1 MPQNTLEGLGATIRR
16 VSTAK
21 QVAEALRRAILDGQ
35 LLPGMSLGE
44 VQLAEQLGVSRSSV
58 REAVRILEGEYLVRY
73 EMNRGTVVAEF
84 TDDQIDDLF
93 VAREALELAGVQA
106 LQGMKPN
113 ERTAYLE
120 PLVLEIEAATDGGDT
135 AAVAAADEAFHTA
148 LVALAGNEHFMRW
161 YVALRNELRL
171 ALVLSEQRASELGR
185 AKNKESRDLND
196 HRKLA
201 RALQRTGPGAAK
213 ALSEHLRDGA
223 GELHRLR
230 KLLGL
235 STTPT
240 EEPRA

>member
-1 MPQNTLEGLGATIRR
+1 MARNNLEGLGANIRR

-21 QVAEALRRAILDGQ
+21 QVAEALRSAILDGQ

-44 VQLAEQLGVSRSSV
+44 VQLAQQLGVSRSSV

-73 EMNRGTVVAEF
+73 EMNRGTVIAEF
-84 TDDQIDDLF
+84 TDDEINDLF
-93 VAREALELAGVQA
+93 VAREALELAGLA
-106 LQGMKPN
+106 SLQSLKPR
-113 ERTAYLE
+113 ERSAYLE
-120 PLVLEIEAATDGGDT
+120 PLVVAIEAATTRGDT
-135 AAVAAADEAFHTA
+135 AAIAAADEAFHTA
-148 LVALAGNEHFMRW
+148 LVALTGNDHFTRW
-161 YVALRNELRL
+161 YAGLRNELRL

-185 AKNKESRDLND
+185 ARSKESRDLND

-201 RALQRTGPGAAK
+201 RTLQRTGPGAAK

-230 KLLGL
+230 KLLGF

-240 EEPRA
+240 E